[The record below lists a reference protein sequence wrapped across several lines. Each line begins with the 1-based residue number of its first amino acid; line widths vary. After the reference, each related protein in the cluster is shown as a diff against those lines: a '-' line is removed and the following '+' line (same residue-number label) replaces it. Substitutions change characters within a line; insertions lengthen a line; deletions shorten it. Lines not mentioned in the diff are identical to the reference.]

1 MMKSQPADLDTP
13 LTLAELMRDAAAPDA
28 EATGPR
34 YWRSLSELADDGA
47 FTEQAR
53 KAAARAQ
60 AAIHGLDDAS
70 RRKFLTLMGA
80 SFALAGV
87 SGCAVQP
94 AEKIVPYVE
103 QPELIVPG
111 KPLFFATATS
121 LGGDALGLLVE
132 SHMGRPTKIEGN
144 PSHPASRGATDI
156 FSQAEVLSL
165 YDPDR
170 SQVVVRNGGVETWE
184 RFLRFAVDL
193 RERKLAEKGRGL
205 RILTRSVCSPTLI
218 DQIRRL
224 REQMPEA
231 RWHSYEPVNR
241 DAARKGAELALGS
254 PYEAAYHLEKADLV
268 VALDAELIGGGP
280 VGLRHARAFADRRDP
295 EAESPLKLV
304 AFEPT
309 PTLTGAAAD
318 RRTPVASADVL
329 LVAAA
334 LAKAL
339 KVEGAPDLDGK
350 RIEPHAAAI
359 AALAAELEA
368 KKGKALVVVGDAQ
381 PAEVHALGLA
391 INAALGAI
399 GETLTLAPPAD
410 RGPVDQTASLVELA
424 RDIRAGAVDTLLVL
438 GANPVY
444 EAPSDLK
451 MAEVLQN
458 EKLTALVHLGLYNDE
473 TAAISH
479 WHVPEAH
486 FLESWG
492 DVRSSDGTCSL
503 QQPLIEP
510 LYQGRSAS
518 DVLAALLGQ
527 VGVPGQQVVRDYWR
541 TKLPAESFE
550 RTWRKALRDGV
561 VELPAP
567 AEGEAPPA
575 AGAPKLDKVQW
586 PAPAAPSA
594 DELEIVFRPDPT
606 IWDGRFANNG
616 WLQELPKPLTTLTW
630 DNAALV
636 SPKLAERLG
645 LEDQQVVLLEF
656 RSSSVEAPV
665 LIAPGQ
671 AEDTVTVHLG
681 YGRGRAGRVGTGIGF
696 DANKLRRSDAPW
708 SSPGLKVL
716 PTDRRLPLA
725 VTQHHHRTEGR
736 EPVKVS
742 TFEAAKHHGEGDH
755 GHHHPDFSFYPE
767 PPVPQSEDYAWAMAI
782 DLNRCIGCG
791 ACTIACQ
798 AENNIP
804 VVGKDQVLN
813 SRELHWIRVDRYYEG
828 TEAEK
833 ENPAIHFQPVP
844 CMHCEKAPCEV
855 VCPVEATTHSQE
867 GLNEMTYNRCVGT
880 RYCGNNCPY
889 KVRRFNFLHYS
900 DRFTSA
906 ATTPSLQLL
915 NNPDVTVR
923 SRGVMEKCTYCVQR
937 INEARQNAKIEG
949 RKVGGDE
956 VATACQAAC
965 PTRAIVFGNKLDPE
979 SAVSKLRKSE
989 RSYALLEEL
998 GTVPRT
1004 TYLTKLTHGA
1014 ATPSH
1019 EEPRHG

>member
-1 MMKSQPADLDTP
+1 MMMKPQNADLDLETP
-13 LTLAELMRDAAAPDA
+13 LTLAELTRGA
-28 EATGPR
+28 EATDADAAGPR
-34 YWRSLSELADDGA
+34 FWRSLSELADDGT
-47 FTEQAR
+47 FSEQAR

-60 AAIHGLDDAS
+60 AAIHGLDEPS

-87 SGCAVQP
+87 SGCSVQP
-94 AEKIVPYVE
+94 VEKIVPYVE

-111 KPLFFATATS
+111 KPLFFATAS
-121 LGGDALGLLVE
+121 SRGGDAVGLLVE
-132 SHMGRPTKIEGN
+132 SQMGRPTKIEGN
-144 PSHPASRGATDI
+144 PSHPTSRGATDV
-156 FSQAEVLSL
+156 FSQAEVLTL

-170 SQVVVRNGGVETWE
+170 SQVVVHEGGVETWE

-193 RERKLAEKGRGL
+193 RERKKSDKGRGL

-224 REQMPEA
+224 REEMPEA
-231 RWHSYEPVNR
+231 KWHSYEPVTR

-254 PYEAAYHLEKADLV
+254 AFEAAYHLEKADLV
-268 VALDAELIGGGP
+268 VALDADLLGWGP
-280 VGLRHARAFADRRDP
+280 AGLRHARAFADRRDP
-295 EAESPLKLV
+295 ESESPLKLV

-318 RRTPVASADVL
+318 LRTPVASADVL

-334 LAKAL
+334 LARAIG
-339 KVEGAPDLDGK
+339 VEGAPELVGK

-359 AALAAELEA
+359 AALAAELQA
-368 KKGKALVVVGDAQ
+368 KKGKALVVVGDTQ

-399 GETLTLAPPAD
+399 GETLTLSPPAD
-410 RGPVDQTASLVELA
+410 QGPVDQAASLAELA
-424 RDIRAGAVDTLLVL
+424 RDIQNGAVDALFVL

-451 MAEVLQN
+451 MGDVLQ
-458 EKLTALVHLGLYNDE
+458 KVGTLVHLGLYNDE
-473 TAAISH
+473 TGAISH

-492 DVRSSDGTCSL
+492 DVRSSDGTFSL

-510 LYQGRSAS
+510 LNQGRSAS

-527 VGVPGQQVVRDYWR
+527 VGVPGQELVRDYWR
-541 TKLPAESFE
+541 TKLPADSFE

-561 VELPAP
+561 VETPASAEGAAPAP
-567 AEGEAPPA
+567 SLA
-575 AGAPKLDKVQW
+575 KVQW
-586 PAPAAPSA
+586 PATAGPSA

-606 IWDGRFANNG
+606 IWDGRYANNG

-636 SPKLAERLG
+636 SPALAERLG
-645 LEDQQVVLLEF
+645 LEDQQVVELDY
-656 RSSSVEAPV
+656 RSTPLAVPV

-671 AEDTVTVHLG
+671 AEHTVTLHLG
-681 YGRGRAGRVGTGIGF
+681 YGRTRAGRVGTGIGF
-696 DANKLRRSDAPW
+696 DANKLRRSDSPW
-708 SSPGLKVL
+708 SGLGLKVL
-716 PTDRRLPLA
+716 PTDRRFPLA

-742 TFEAAKHHGEGDH
+742 TFEAAKHHGE
-755 GHHHPDFSFYPE
+755 HHHPDYSFYPDA
-767 PPVPQSEDYAWAMAI
+767 PVPQSEDYAWGMAI

-791 ACTIACQ
+791 GCTIACQ

-804 VVGKDQVLN
+804 VVGKSQVLN

-828 TEAEK
+828 PEAEK
-833 ENPAIHFQPVP
+833 ANPAIHFQPLP

-855 VCPVEATTHSQE
+855 VCPVEATSHSQE

-889 KVRRFNFLHYS
+889 KVRRFNFLHYAEEW
-900 DRFTSA
+900 FAPKTSP
-906 ATTPSLQLL
+906 TLTLL

-956 VATACQAAC
+956 VATACQAVC
-965 PTRAIVFGNKLDPE
+965 PTRAIVFGNLLDPE

-998 GTVPRT
+998 GTRPRT

-1014 ATPSH
+1014 EAPAH